1 VTISGRISHGISQNA
16 PIVGRIKGRLR
27 RVHCGRTIARRWRY
41 SKNVRKRRRGMSYHN
56 EASYISTETKRLY
69 VYSLD
74 TEVDRESACVDD
86 HQGYAWDDPVY

>member
-1 VTISGRISHGISQNA
+1 
-16 PIVGRIKGRLR
+16 
-27 RVHCGRTIARRWRY
+27 
-41 SKNVRKRRRGMSYHN
+41 MSYHN